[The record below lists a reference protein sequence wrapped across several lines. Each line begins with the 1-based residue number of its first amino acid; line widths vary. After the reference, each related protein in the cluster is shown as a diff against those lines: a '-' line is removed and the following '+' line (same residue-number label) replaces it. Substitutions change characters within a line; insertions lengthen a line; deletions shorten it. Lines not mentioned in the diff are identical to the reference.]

1 VHLFHAMSMSHV
13 ALTPRRT
20 PPQSS
25 TPSSPPI
32 LSPRQLFAPLSLLLA
47 LLLMLTTS
55 SAAYGPLTFGLTLFG
70 IGSTYGGLELMSSG
84 SAAGCIVDAIG
95 GDGPGAIPAIVAAV
109 NALGSLSSLCC
120 VAFVTSL
127 LEWFGW
133 DGVFRLGALM
143 AAASGLVMLPLASH
157 LSHSASHL
165 SHSASSGVA
174 EGSLPLSPRRSP
186 KDRLSSSFASS
197 TRSWAKPTSAKDS
210 PFGKPAMLSAEDS
223 RALGRRVLEEAL
235 GGARLSKLF
244 GQPTSA
250 KSKVD

>member
-1 VHLFHAMSMSHV
+1 MSHV
-13 ALTPRRT
+13 ALTPYRT
-20 PPQSS
+20 PPQ
-25 TPSSPPI
+25 SSPPI

-55 SAAYGPLTFGLTLFG
+55 SAAYGPITFGLTLFG

-157 LSHSASHL
+157 LSHSAS
-165 SHSASSGVA
+165 SGVA

-186 KDRLSSSFASS
+186 KDRLSSSLASS

>member
-1 VHLFHAMSMSHV
+1 MPCPCRTLLSLLAAHRPN
-13 ALTPRRT
+13 PR
-20 PPQSS
+20 P
-25 TPSSPPI
+25 PSSPPI

-197 TRSWAKPTSAKDS
+197 TRSWATSAKDS